1 MPTTGALG
9 PADLADRISRGGAR
23 FVIANAADTAKFDEI
38 DGEFTRHRGRR
49 PGRPGWHSYADAYDV
64 ASAGP
69 FDPQT
74 TVDDPLLIYFT
85 SGTTSKPK
93 LVEHSQ
99 ISYPVGHM
107 STMAWIG
114 GRPGDVHLAISSPGW
129 AKHAWSCFFAPWIAE
144 ATIFVYNYA
153 RFDAAAL
160 LGADA
165 PRGCLHVLRAAD
177 GVADADPG
185 RPG

>member
-1 MPTTGALG
+1 M
-9 PADLADRISRGGAR
+9 
-23 FVIANAADTAKFDEI
+23 
-38 DGEFTRHRGRR
+38 
-49 PGRPGWHSYADAYDV
+49 
-64 ASAGP
+64 
-69 FDPQT
+69 
-74 TVDDPLLIYFT
+74 
-85 SGTTSKPK
+85 
-93 LVEHSQ
+93 EHSQ

-114 GRPGDVHLAISSPGW
+114 VRPGDVHLAISSPGW

-160 LGADA
+160 LAQIRRA
-165 PRGCLHVLRAAD
+165 RRQHVLRPAD

-185 RPG
+185 RPR